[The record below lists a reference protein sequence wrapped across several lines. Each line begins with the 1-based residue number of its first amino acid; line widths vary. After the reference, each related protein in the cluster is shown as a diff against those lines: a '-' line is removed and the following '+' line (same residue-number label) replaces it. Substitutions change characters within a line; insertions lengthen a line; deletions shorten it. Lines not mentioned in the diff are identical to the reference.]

1 MNNIKHVAIIM
12 DGNGRWAQSRKRP
25 RVWGHVRGANRVS
38 EIVTYASDMNLEAL
52 TLYGFSTE
60 NWSRPLPE
68 IKSLFKILKK
78 FLLNE
83 RKKMIENNI
92 QFKMIG
98 NISKLNKETKEIIRE
113 IEAVTAN
120 NTGLKMSLAFSYGG
134 RQEIVDATNKYMK
147 ENPGKEITMESLSN
161 SLYRPE
167 TGDVDLL
174 IRTAGDQR
182 VSNFLLW
189 QMSYAELY
197 FSQTLWPDFTQEE
210 FYNIVNSVDKRE
222 RRFGSIGVDQ
232 ASLENS
238 KNVAKENLE
247 RI

>member
-1 MNNIKHVAIIM
+1 MKNIKHVAIIM
-12 DGNGRWAQSRKRP
+12 DGNGRWAQSRRRP

-38 EIVTYASDMNLEAL
+38 EVVTYASDMGLEAL

-98 NISKLNKETKEIIRE
+98 NISKLNEETKQIINE

-120 NTGLKMSLAFSYGG
+120 NTGLKLSLAFSYGG
-134 RQEIVDATNKYMK
+134 RQEIVDATNKFMK
-147 ENPGKEITMESLSN
+147 ENPGKEMTMESLSA

-189 QMSYAELY
+189 QMSYAELF

-210 FYNIVNSVDKRE
+210 FYSIVNSVEQRE
-222 RRFGSIGVDQ
+222 RRFGSVGLDQ

-238 KNVAKENLE
+238 KIIAKENLE
-247 RI
+247 RL

>member
-25 RVWGHVRGANRVS
+25 RVWGHVRGASRVS
-38 EIVTYASDMNLEAL
+38 EIVTYASNMKLEAI

-98 NISKLNKETKEIIRE
+98 NISKLNDETKEIIRE

-134 RQEIVDATNKYMK
+134 RQEIVDATNKFMK
-147 ENPGKEITMESLSN
+147 ENPGKEMTMEDLSN

-197 FSQTLWPDFTQEE
+197 FSQTLWPDFTQDE
-210 FYNIVNSVDKRE
+210 FYQIINSVDKRE
-222 RRFGSIGVDQ
+222 RRFGSVGFDQ
-232 ASLENS
+232 ATLENS
-238 KNVAKENLE
+238 KIIAKENQE
-247 RI
+247 II